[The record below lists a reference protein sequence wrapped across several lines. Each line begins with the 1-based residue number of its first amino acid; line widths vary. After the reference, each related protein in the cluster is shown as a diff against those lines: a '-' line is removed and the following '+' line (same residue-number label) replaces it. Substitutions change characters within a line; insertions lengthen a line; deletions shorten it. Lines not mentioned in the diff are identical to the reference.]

1 MFNTK
6 EHYKMYKK
14 GKTWIFASIVT
25 ATLALGA
32 FGSQTAHADTSDA
45 ATTGEETAT
54 QESVEPAKQVTLGQ
68 EKQAQTP
75 ADTAVKEDTGAT
87 DETTTPSDGTKDPVA
102 APAKES
108 ETTPAPEAT
117 GNSAGEA
124 ADKNEDADLPA
135 APDADK
141 TGSTASSKVTEKP
154 AADAPVDQTKNEVT
168 PPTDTQPVTP
178 VNTAEKVNPRLR
190 SMAPAS
196 TPTPAVTA
204 AQPVAEAEESI
215 DQWMPNKLLQDLV
228 FKTLSMPINNNPA
241 IIASGKTW
249 NSVNDITKED
259 MLLINEFS
267 AQDYWASTY
276 IDGKSSYSLEGL
288 QYAQNLTIL
297 DLANSLNANPIMMH
311 GDITDISPLRTLL
324 NLKDVQL
331 TTNRISDITPIT
343 GLKNITSLALAYNS
357 IEDFSSLNPAQYTAG
372 LTMNDQLVVNNPVY
386 IDVTG
391 KYTINDPV
399 KAPQGQSF
407 AYVMPAGSGHAL
419 VVTPPNAPVPTYRLY
434 YQGATST
441 RASDGTI
448 HYQVVQNQIMPG
460 PSQINEYPEFKVLQ
474 NDFTFYLISQ
484 YNDSDGVMMVGT
496 YTPYIIANYAEDVTV
511 NYVDESGQ
519 KLADPETLTGLIGEG
534 YTAPTKEFA
543 GYELTETPANA
554 TGTFSDTPQTVTFV
568 YKEATSSVTVHYQ
581 DEAGTTIQADTVA
594 SGQVGTA
601 YDIAHPDITGYTYK
615 ETQGDA
621 QGTYTDT
628 PTEVTFV
635 YTKNAGTVTPPVV
648 TPDQTITVTVHYQ
661 TADGT
666 TVAPDVL
673 VTGKAGDTY
682 TTSPAA
688 NVPDGYKLVT
698 TPANA
703 SGTLGDSDFSVT
715 YVYEET
721 GGDGDKVTPD
731 TDKPTTKP
739 TKPGTKPATKPAA
752 TQKTPAKKTQAGGQA
767 DAVTSKRGGK
777 TIATVAKGGAAAKVD
792 LTAKT
797 DQPAD
802 QPAATKSAAAD
813 LPQTNSSEQTSPFWG
828 VALLVTV
835 LGVFGFKLKRKEQ

>member
-1 MFNTK
+1 MSNN
-6 EHYKMYKK
+6 
-14 GKTWIFASIVT
+14 GV
-25 ATLALGA
+25 
-32 FGSQTAHADTSDA
+32 AD
-45 ATTGEETAT
+45 
-54 QESVEPAKQVTLGQ
+54 
-68 EKQAQTP
+68 
-75 ADTAVKEDTGAT
+75 
-87 DETTTPSDGTKDPVA
+87 
-102 APAKES
+102 
-108 ETTPAPEAT
+108 
-117 GNSAGEA
+117 
-124 ADKNEDADLPA
+124 
-135 APDADK
+135 
-141 TGSTASSKVTEKP
+141 
-154 AADAPVDQTKNEVT
+154 
-168 PPTDTQPVTP
+168 
-178 VNTAEKVNPRLR
+178 
-190 SMAPAS
+190 
-196 TPTPAVTA
+196 
-204 AQPVAEAEESI
+204 
-215 DQWMPNKLLQDLV
+215 
-228 FKTLSMPINNNPA
+228 
-241 IIASGKTW
+241 
-249 NSVNDITKED
+249 
-259 MLLINEFS
+259 FS
-267 AQDYWASTY
+267 A
-276 IDGKSSYSLEGL
+276 
-288 QYAQNLTIL
+288 
-297 DLANSLNANPIMMH
+297 
-311 GDITDISPLRTLL
+311 
-324 NLKDVQL
+324 
-331 TTNRISDITPIT
+331 
-343 GLKNITSLALAYNS
+343 
-357 IEDFSSLNPAQYTAG
+357 LNPAQFTGGFSIGEQY
-372 LTMNDQLVVNNPVY
+372 VVNNLVFVPRTGSY
-386 IDVTG
+386 IVT
-391 KYTINDPV
+391 NPV
-399 KAPQGQSF
+399 KAPQGSSF
-407 AYVMPAGSGHAL
+407 IASTPGGAVAL
-419 VVTPPNAPVPTYRLY
+419 PISAPVPGNATPTVRIFWV
-434 YQGATST
+434 GAVST
-441 RASDGTI
+441 VTGNQIAYSDI
-448 HYQVVQNQIMPG
+448 KDQIMPG
-460 PSQINEYPEFKVLQ
+460 QTYNPLSYLYP
-474 NDFTFYLISQ
+474 YLVQEDYTYFLESVFS
-484 YNDSDGVMMVGT
+484 DSTTGITVAMV
-496 YTPYIIANYAEDVTV
+496 TPYVKADAAEDVTV

-554 TGTFSDTPQTVTFV
+554 TGTFSDTAQTVTFV

-594 SGQVGTA
+594 SGQVGTT

-752 TQKTPAKKTQAGGQA
+752 TKKTPAKKTQAGGQA

-792 LTAKT
+792 LTDKT
-797 DQPAD
+797 STQANHPAVS
-802 QPAATKSAAAD
+802 KSAAAD

-828 VALLVTV
+828 VALLVAV

>member
-32 FGSQTAHADTSDA
+32 FGGQTAHADTSEA
-45 ATTGEETAT
+45 ATIDEETAT
-54 QESVEPAKQVTLGQ
+54 QESVKPAKQVTLGQ
-68 EKQAQTP
+68 QQHSQTP
-75 ADTAVKEDTGAT
+75 ADTTVKEATGT
-87 DETTTPSDGTKDPVA
+87 TNETTTSSDGTKDPVTV
-102 APAKES
+102 PAKET
-108 ETTPAPEAT
+108 ETTPAT
-117 GNSAGEA
+117 DKTNDSDGDT
-124 ADKNEDADLPA
+124 ADKNGDADLPA
-135 APDADK
+135 APTPGTDK
-141 TGSTASSKVTEKP
+141 AGATDDSKVTEKP
-154 AADAPVDQTKNEVT
+154 AADAPIDQTNNEVAST
-168 PPTDTQPVTP
+168 TDEQSVPP
-178 VNTAEKVNPRLR
+178 VNTVKKVNPRLR
-190 SMAPAS
+190 SMAAP

-215 DQWMPNKLLQDLV
+215 DQWMPNKTLQNFIL
-228 FKTLSMPINNNPA
+228 KQLNA
-241 IIASGKTW
+241 GGYGKTW
-249 NSVNDITKED
+249 NSVDDITKAD
-259 MLLINEFS
+259 MLNFTRLDFQS
-267 AQDYWASTY
+267 VSTY
-276 IDGKSSYSLEGL
+276 IDGKTEFSLEGL
-288 QYAQNLTIL
+288 QYATNLTNL
-297 DLANSLNANPIMMH
+297 DLLNSLDLSPASMR
-311 GDITDISPLRTLL
+311 GDIVDITPLASLV
-324 NLKDVQL
+324 NLQRLQL
-331 TTNRISDITPIT
+331 SSQRVSDITPLA
-343 GLKNITSLALAYNS
+343 GLKKITDLNLSNDCIA
-357 IEDFSSLNPAQYTAG
+357 DFSSLNSAQYTKYLG
-372 LTMNDQLVVNNPVY
+372 VSGQFVLRPVVY
-386 IDVTG
+386 IPVTG
-391 KYTINDPV
+391 LYSMENLV

-407 AYVMPAGSGHAL
+407 TYAGSASKGIPI
-419 VVTPPNAPVPTYRLY
+419 TP
-434 YQGATST
+434 ATSPNGKVGLFYSGGSST
-441 RASDGTI
+441 LTGNQIDFR
-448 HYQVVQNQIMPG
+448 VVQNQIMPG
-460 PSQINEYPEFKVLQ
+460 PTVSPYEGYTVLQ
-474 NDFTFYLISQ
+474 NPYTFYLISV
-484 YNDSDGVMMVGT
+484 YLDDSGNEVADVF
-496 YTPYIIANYAEDVTV
+496 TPYVVANYAEDVTV

-554 TGTFSDTPQTVTFV
+554 TGTFSDTAQTVTFV

-594 SGQVGTA
+594 SGQVGTT

-666 TVAPDVL
+666 TVAPDEL

-767 DAVTSKRGGK
+767 DALTSKRGGK

-792 LTAKT
+792 LTAKAGT
-797 DQPAD
+797 QADHPAIS
-802 QPAATKSAAAD
+802 KSAAAD

-828 VALLVTV
+828 VALLVAV

>member
-32 FGSQTAHADTSDA
+32 FGGQTAHADTSDA
-45 ATTGEETAT
+45 ATAGEETAT
-54 QESVEPAKQVTLGQ
+54 KESVAPVKQVTLGQ
-68 EKQAQTP
+68 QQQSQTP
-75 ADTAVKEDTGAT
+75 ADAAVKEDT
-87 DETTTPSDGTKDPVA
+87 ETSTPSDGAKDPVA

-108 ETTPAPEAT
+108 ETTPAPDAT
-117 GNSAGEA
+117 SNSDGDT
-124 ADKNEDADLPA
+124 ADENGAADLPA
-135 APDADK
+135 TPAPDADK
-141 TGSTASSKVTEKP
+141 TGSTDGSKVTEKP
-154 AADAPVDQTKNEVT
+154 AADAPADQTNNEVT
-168 PPTDTQPVTP
+168 PPTDKQPVTP

-190 SMAPAS
+190 SMAPTP

-215 DQWMPNKLLQDLV
+215 DQWMPNKTLQQVV
-228 FKTLSMPINNNPA
+228 FNTLTAKNDYFNPEVS
-241 IIASGKTW
+241 ASGKTW
-249 NSVNDITKED
+249 SSVNDITQAD
-259 MLLINEFS
+259 MLLLNRLDVQ
-267 AQDYWASTY
+267 AYATTY
-276 IDGKSSYSLEGL
+276 IDGKTSFSLEGL
-288 QYAQNLTIL
+288 QYATNLTYL
-297 DLANSLNANPIMMH
+297 DLANDLDRAPYAMR
-311 GDITDISPLRTLL
+311 GDITDLTPLKGLV
-324 NLKDVQL
+324 NLTWLQFAW
-331 TTNRISDITPIT
+331 NRVSDITPIT
-343 GLKNITSLALAYNS
+343 GLKKITYLSMVTNS
-357 IEDFSSLNPAQYTAG
+357 IADFSTLNLAQYTAG
-372 LTMNDQLVVNNPVY
+372 YSIGQQYVVNNLAYVPRTGSY
-386 IDVTG
+386 IMS
-391 KYTINDPV
+391 NPV
-399 KAPQGQSF
+399 KAPQGSTF
-407 AYVMPAGSGHAL
+407 VASTPGGAVAIPLSNPTAKNPTPTVRIFWVGASST
-419 VVTPPNAPVPTYRLY
+419 VTDSQITY
-434 YQGATST
+434 
-441 RASDGTI
+441 SDI
-448 HYQVVQNQIMPG
+448 KDQIMPG
-460 PSQINEYPEFKVLQ
+460 QTYNPLSETYP
-474 NDFTFYLISQ
+474 YLVQEDYTYFLDTIFS
-484 YNDSDGVMMVGT
+484 DSVNGITVAMV
-496 YTPYIIANYAEDVTV
+496 TPYVKADAAEDVTV

-581 DEAGTTIQADTVA
+581 DEAGATIQADTVA

-688 NVPDGYKLVT
+688 NVPDGYKLVA

-715 YVYEET
+715 YVYEKA
-721 GGDGDKVTPD
+721 GGEGDKVMPD
-731 TDKPTTKP
+731 TDKSTTKP
-739 TKPGTKPATKPAA
+739 TKPGTKPATKPAT

-767 DAVTSKRGGK
+767 DALTGKRGGK
-777 TIATVAKGGAAAKVD
+777 TVATVAKGGAAAKVD

-797 DQPAD
+797 GTQAD
-802 QPAATKSAAAD
+802 QPAVKKSAAAD
-813 LPQTNSSEQTSPFWG
+813 LPQTNSREQTSPFWG
-828 VALLVTV
+828 VALLVAV
-835 LGVFGFKLKRKEQ
+835 LGAFGFKFKRKEP

>member
-32 FGSQTAHADTSDA
+32 FGGQTAHADTSDA

-54 QESVEPAKQVTLGQ
+54 KESVEPAKQVTLGQ
-68 EKQAQTP
+68 EKQSQTS
-75 ADTAVKEDTGAT
+75 ADAAVKEDTGAT
-87 DETTTPSDGTKDPVA
+87 DETTPSDGTKDPVV

-108 ETTPAPEAT
+108 ETTPASDAT
-117 GNSAGEA
+117 GNSAGDTT
-124 ADKNEDADLPA
+124 DKNGDADLPA

-141 TGSTASSKVTEKP
+141 TGSTDSGKVTEKP

-190 SMAPAS
+190 SMAAP

-215 DQWMPNKLLQDLV
+215 DQWMPNKLLQQAVLDT
-228 FKTLSMPINNNPA
+228 FTAKNNYLNPEVL
-241 IIASGKTW
+241 ASDKTW
-249 NSVNDITKED
+249 SSVNDITQAD
-259 MLLINEFS
+259 MLLLNYLDVQ
-267 AQDYWASTY
+267 AYTTTY
-276 IDGKSSYSLEGL
+276 IDGKTSFSLEGL
-288 QYAQNLTIL
+288 QYATNLTHL
-297 DLANSLNANPIMMH
+297 DLANDMDAAPYAMR
-311 GDITDISPLRTLL
+311 GDITDLTPLSSLVNLQWLQFTL
-324 NLKDVQL
+324 
-331 TTNRISDITPIT
+331 NRVSDITPIT
-343 GLKNITSLALAYNS
+343 GLKKLTSLSMSNNS
-357 IEDFSSLNPAQYTAG
+357 VADFSGLNPAQFTDGFSIGEQY
-372 LTMNDQLVVNNPVY
+372 VVNNLVFVPRTGSY
-386 IDVTG
+386 IMT
-391 KYTINDPV
+391 NPV
-399 KAPQGQSF
+399 KAPQGSSF
-407 AYVMPAGSGHAL
+407 IASTPGGAVAL
-419 VVTPPNAPVPTYRLY
+419 PISAPVPGNATPTVRIFWVGAVSTVAGNQITY
-434 YQGATST
+434 
-441 RASDGTI
+441 SDI
-448 HYQVVQNQIMPG
+448 KDQIMPG
-460 PSQINEYPEFKVLQ
+460 QTYNPLSATYP
-474 NDFTFYLISQ
+474 YLVQ
-484 YNDSDGVMMVGT
+484 EDYTYFLDSVFSDTNTGITVAMV
-496 YTPYIIANYAEDVTV
+496 TPYVKADAAEDVTV

-554 TGTFSDTPQTVTFV
+554 TGTFSDTAQTVTFV

-581 DEAGTTIQADTVA
+581 DEAGTMIQADTVA

-752 TQKTPAKKTQAGGQA
+752 TKKTPAKKTQAGGQA
-767 DAVTSKRGGK
+767 DALTSKRGGK

-797 DQPAD
+797 STQANH
-802 QPAATKSAAAD
+802 PAASKSAAAD

-828 VALLVTV
+828 VALLVAV
-835 LGVFGFKLKRKEQ
+835 LGVFGFKFKRKEQ